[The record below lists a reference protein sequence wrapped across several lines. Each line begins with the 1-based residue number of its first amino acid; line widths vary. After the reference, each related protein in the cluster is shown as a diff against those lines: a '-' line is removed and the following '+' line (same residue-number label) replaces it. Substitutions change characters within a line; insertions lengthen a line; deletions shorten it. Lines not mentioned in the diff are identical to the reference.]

1 LQRLIFDR
9 LGRFPWQCSECSY
22 RFVSNERGTMKKKK
36 KRHRSSSFDQTLL
49 PLPPTRNMPAK
60 RKTSPSP
67 AEESDETE
75 D

>member
-9 LGRFPWQCSECSY
+9 LGRFPWQCSECSF

-36 KRHRSSSFDQTLL
+36 KRRHSSSAFDQTLL
-49 PLPPTRNMPAK
+49 PMPPTRNIPAK
-60 RKTSPSP
+60 RKPSESP
-67 AEESDETE
+67 AEPDDTE